1 MNDDFSNFPPS
12 SLVSH
17 EFSQSEE
24 YVTQVLPLSTA
35 LRTDVP
41 KSNLCPP
48 PPSPR
53 LAERNRNM
61 PSWGPALAPNPPAG
75 SRRSRGALGPEPA
88 HLKACQGP
96 VRPGLRSP
104 EKASCAQAPLGAAIS
119 TETQVHLL
127 SAREEGHS
135 QRGQGPSGPQLWNL
149 NCPSGFPQTP
159 RPSPCLPVPWHFL
172 QVGWYF
178 LSLLP

>member
-1 MNDDFSNFPPS
+1 MTTSLISPP

-17 EFSQSEE
+17 ESSQSEG
-24 YVTQVLPLSTA
+24 YIIQVLPLSTA
-35 LRTDVP
+35 LGTDVP
-41 KSNLCPP
+41 KSNLCPT
-48 PPSPR
+48 PPSHR

-61 PSWGPALAPNPPAG
+61 PSWGPALAPNSLAG

-104 EKASCAQAPLGAAIS
+104 EKASCAQAPVGAASS
-119 TETQVHLL
+119 TETQEYLL
-127 SAREEGHS
+127 SVREEVHS
-135 QRGQGPSGPQLWNL
+135 QPGPGPSGLQLWNL
-149 NCPSGFPQTP
+149 SCPSGFPQTP

-172 QVGWYF
+172 QGGWYF